1 MDGHVLVHGHVHQH
15 QPLITESNHSHGA
28 SISITITILIVLLEC
43 LFTYSC
49 SYNIIHYLISDFSRT
64 FLSQAQGWRHVC

>member
-15 QPLITESNHSHGA
+15 QPLITESNHLYST
-28 SISITITILIVLLEC
+28 SVSLTITIIIFLLDC

-49 SYNIIHYLISDFSRT
+49 SYNIIQYLISDFSWT